1 MRWNFEYGHAR
12 VSDFRVEAQ
21 RDEKSGRVEV
31 TGLEL
36 NGEKVRPTRRFW
48 KSMFMRFGF
57 SESVFRYFDHGEVFQ
72 RISEKAP
79 NDSVRFCLERG
90 GAKGPRLL
98 SVSNP
103 KRPVITH
110 EEVRALLDH
119 YGGKDIKYTE
129 GVITSTHRPRS
140 GDCDFEIGGDK
151 FKHRFVMETPID
163 GFSQPKIYLS
173 FLRMLCSNGAIGY
186 SRAFR
191 SDISLGKDIGHCI
204 SRALESYDNGEGY
217 AGLRQRFESSQTS
230 WASLNECNKLYK
242 LLFKWDRAKSFDRP
256 NVLTDFHRLTGRM
269 NQLYGLTN
277 LDALSEKRL
286 RVLPAKCRVYDLVN
300 FASEVATH
308 HADEGASRTLQA
320 YIGSLISDEYDM
332 EGTAIEAPEFA
343 DFFVT
348 DNRPANALMN

>member
-1 MRWNFEYGHAR
+1 MKWNFEYGYAR
-12 VSDFRVEAQ
+12 VRDFRVQAQ
-21 RDEKSGRVEV
+21 RDQKSGRIMVNS
-31 TGLEL
+31 LEL
-36 NGEKVRPTRRFW
+36 NGETVRPTRRFW

-72 RISEKAP
+72 RISERAP

-90 GAKGPRLL
+90 TKGLRLL

-110 EEVRALLDH
+110 DEVQGLLDH
-119 YGGKDIKYTE
+119 YGGKEIKYSE

-140 GDCDFEIGGDK
+140 GDCDFEIGGDR

-242 LLFKWDRAKSFDRP
+242 LLFKWDRSKSFSKSS
-256 NVLTDFHRLTGRM
+256 VLTDFHRMTGRM
-269 NQLYGLTN
+269 NELYGLTN

-308 HADEGASRTLQA
+308 HADEASSRTLQA

-332 EGTAIEAPEFA
+332 EGTANEGSEFA
-343 DFFVT
+343 DFFVKEE
-348 DNRPANALMN
+348 DSSNFQLN

>member
-1 MRWNFEYGHAR
+1 MKWNFEYGYAR
-12 VSDFRVEAQ
+12 VRDFRVEAE
-21 RDEKSGRVEV
+21 RDLKSGRVHV
-31 TGLEL
+31 KGLEL
-36 NGEKVRPTRRFW
+36 HGEQMTPTKRFW

-57 SESVFRYFDHGEVFQ
+57 SESVFRYFDHAEVFQ

-79 NDSVRFCLERG
+79 TDTVRFCIERG
-90 GAKGPRLL
+90 GTRGPRLL

-110 EEVRALLDH
+110 EEVQGFLEG
-119 YGGKDIKYTE
+119 YGGKDIQYSE
-129 GVITSTHRPRS
+129 GMVKSTHRPRS
-140 GDCDFEIGGDK
+140 GDCDFEIGGDR

-163 GFSQPKIYLS
+163 GFSQPRIYLS

-191 SDISLGKDIGHCI
+191 SDISLGKDMGHCI
-204 SRALESYDNGEGY
+204 RRALESYDNGEGY
-217 AGLRQRFESSQTS
+217 AGLRQRFASAQTS

-242 LLFKWDRAKSFDRP
+242 LIFKWDRAKGFDRP
-256 NVLTDFHRLTGRM
+256 NVLGDFHRLTGQM

-308 HADEGASRTLQA
+308 HADETASRNLQA

-332 EGTAIEAPEFA
+332 EGTAVDAPEFA
-343 DFFVT
+343 DFFVEKEAT
-348 DNRPANALMN
+348 PNVLAN

>member
-1 MRWNFEYGHAR
+1 MRWNFEYGYAR
-12 VSDFRVEAQ
+12 VSDFRVEAE
-21 RDEKSGRVEV
+21 RDEKSGRVAV
-31 TGLEL
+31 TGIQL
-36 NGEKVRPTRRFW
+36 NGETMRPTRRFW

-79 NDSVRFCLERG
+79 NDTVRFCLERG
-90 GAKGPRLL
+90 GAKGTRLL

-110 EEVRALLDH
+110 EEVQGLLEH
-119 YGGKDIKYTE
+119 YSGKDIKYTE

-191 SDISLGKDIGHCI
+191 SDISLGKDMGHCI

-217 AGLRQRFESSQTS
+217 AGLRQRFASSQSS

-242 LLFKWDRAKSFDRP
+242 LLFKSDRAKGFNRP
-256 NVLTDFHRLTGRM
+256 TVLTDFHRLTGQM

-286 RVLPAKCRVYDLVN
+286 RVLPVKCRVYDLVN
-300 FASEVATH
+300 FASEIATH
-308 HADEGASRTLQA
+308 HADEASSRTLQA

-332 EGTAIEAPEFA
+332 EGTAVEAPEFA
-343 DFFVT
+343 DFFVSK
-348 DNRPANALMN
+348 DDSSVALLN